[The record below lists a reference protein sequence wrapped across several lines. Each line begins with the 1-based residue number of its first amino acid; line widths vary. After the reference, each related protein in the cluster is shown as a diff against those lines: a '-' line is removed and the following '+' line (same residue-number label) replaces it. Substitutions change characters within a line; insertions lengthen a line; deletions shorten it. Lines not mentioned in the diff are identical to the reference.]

1 MVIVLLFITILNS
14 NGNGNGRSNGNG
26 IILDHYQAI
35 LQSRGRACQG
45 RSLHRQALLASLVI
59 NDQSQDDEK
68 KFRKINNLMFVSPL
82 DSGMPSFDL
91 KQHNNNMMLW
101 VIVKSLLEIL
111 RRRVSSK
118 WSYCEAFVVK
128 LGENRG
134 AANRKRH

>member
-1 MVIVLLFITILNS
+1 
-14 NGNGNGRSNGNG
+14 
-26 IILDHYQAI
+26 
-35 LQSRGRACQG
+35 
-45 RSLHRQALLASLVI
+45 
-59 NDQSQDDEK
+59 
-68 KFRKINNLMFVSPL
+68 MFVSPL

-91 KQHNNNMMLW
+91 KQHNNNNNGAFADRF
-101 VIVKSLLEIL
+101 LEIL

>member
-1 MVIVLLFITILNS
+1 MIKVKMMK
-14 NGNGNGRSNGNG
+14 
-26 IILDHYQAI
+26 
-35 LQSRGRACQG
+35 
-45 RSLHRQALLASLVI
+45 
-59 NDQSQDDEK
+59 K
-68 KFRKINNLMFVSPL
+68 KFRKINNLMLVSPL

-91 KQHNNNMMLW
+91 KQHNNNNLMLLL
-101 VIVKSLLEIL
+101 IVKSLLEIL